1 MDGARTLAKALGL
14 KKIKTLPASAK
25 ERFIVVVGADW
36 TDPVAVKVKKKSAN
50 TFYGPTDGRNAD
62 EKQCSPV

>member
-14 KKIKTLPASAK
+14 KEIKTLPASAK

>member
-1 MDGARTLAKALGL
+1 
-14 KKIKTLPASAK
+14 LPASAK